1 MFVQDHGHRGQQRL
15 RNRVGTARQST
26 IAESALGEE
35 APPSLTGTGLQTRF
49 YSCQARCRCGP
60 DSAVLFFC
68 PGVRIRSVKGGTS
81 LILLHC
87 HRFHVLY
94 KHGPKEYTVGIMII
108 GSITSQRLDLLVFQ
122 RFYAAM
128 ASVSHRMRIKSK
140 SVSFTT
146 SQHFYFLPRLE
157 YGTWAGREV
166 SQTGSGEQDCGRW
179 VPGAGF
185 PVVICMSAG
194 GCFSAS

>member
-1 MFVQDHGHRGQQRL
+1 MFVQDHGHRGAQRL

-35 APPSLTGTGLQTRF
+35 APPSLTGTGMQTRF

-87 HRFHVLY
+87 DRFHVLY
-94 KHGPKEYTVGIMII
+94 KHGPKEYTVGIMIMLA
-108 GSITSQRLDLLVFQ
+108 GVQKTRDLCLPSAVFS
-122 RFYAAM
+122 R
-128 ASVSHRMRIKSK
+128 
-140 SVSFTT
+140 
-146 SQHFYFLPRLE
+146 
-157 YGTWAGREV
+157 G
-166 SQTGSGEQDCGRW
+166 
-179 VPGAGF
+179 
-185 PVVICMSAG
+185 
-194 GCFSAS
+194 